1 MLALCKKLEM
11 IQKTRSSRYV
21 LANWNLLEFSRR
33 KKADISFLNGKSL
46 LAIKLH

>member
-33 KKADISFLNGKSL
+33 KKHTSPFQMGNHYLQ
-46 LAIKLH
+46 

>member
-21 LANWNLLEFSRR
+21 LANWNLLEFSE